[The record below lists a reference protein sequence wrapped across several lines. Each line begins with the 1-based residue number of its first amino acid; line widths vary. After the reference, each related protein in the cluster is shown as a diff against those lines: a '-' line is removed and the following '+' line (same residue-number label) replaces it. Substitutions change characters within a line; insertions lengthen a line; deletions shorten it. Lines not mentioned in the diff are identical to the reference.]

1 MKKVYLTCFILLMT
15 AFTTQAQTK
24 SDSLSKARAEILP
37 LFKAMVAAAN
47 EHNAEKHLSFY
58 AKEPNLLFVF
68 NNHEIKGWDTIL
80 KQQRKWWHNGKSDVK
95 YKLIG
100 KPDFRMFAPG
110 LVMVTFF
117 LTSHRTLSGDKTGNS
132 KFGIS
137 DMWQKRP
144 EGWRII
150 YAHESMLIK

>member
-1 MKKVYLTCFILLMT
+1 MIKVYLTCSLIFMT
-15 AFTTQAQTK
+15 AFLTQAQTQ

-37 LFKAMVAAAN
+37 SFKAMVAAAN
-47 EHNAEKHLSFY
+47 EHNSEKHLSFY
-58 AKEPNLLFVF
+58 AKVPTLLFVI
-68 NNHEIKGWDTIL
+68 NDQEIKGWDALL
-80 KQQRKWWHNGKSDVK
+80 KQQRKWWHNGKLDVK

-100 KPDFRMFAPG
+100 KPDFRMFASG

-117 LTSHRTLSGDKTGNS
+117 LTSHRTLSGGHTSNS

-137 DMWQKRP
+137 DLWQKRP

-150 YAHESMLIK
+150 YAHESMVIK